1 MNQSY
6 AWLIFRCSTS
16 DRVSQSLIISYFYLF
31 LHMIWHISSALLN
44 CWPLFSTTCALVVV
58 TFFKMTQQPQQI
70 SLLLRLHALED
81 LISTWPLGDVL
92 WQVVDITS
100 TELHEPVAMIDQGLM
115 TLLIFFCQ
123 IKLLC
128 LQIFLVTYMIC
139 GWKCLVDKDRYWETE
154 NSCYRNPVLL
164 QRSYWKISYY
174 GQQSKYS
181 WDQLNRLGK
190 SVIEGTNKSIYS

>member
-1 MNQSY
+1 M
-6 AWLIFRCSTS
+6 CS
-16 DRVSQSLIISYFYLF
+16 
-31 LHMIWHISSALLN
+31 SSSNLLQN
-44 CWPLFSTTCALVVV
+44 DSTTPTNFA
-58 TFFKMTQQPQQI
+58 TFEITCTWGLDFHLTTWW
-70 SLLLRLHALED
+70 RLMAGGGYHIYWASWACFND
-81 LISTWPLGDVL
+81 WSR
-92 WQVVDITS
+92 
-100 TELHEPVAMIDQGLM
+100 LM
-115 TLLIFFCQ
+115 TLSIFFCQ
-123 IKLLC
+123 IKILC

-174 GQQSKYS
+174 GQQNKYS